1 MALKK
6 IRSEPSEP
14 QTILQPCPEAS
25 GFLLFF
31 DQAKKKKPTI
41 VRIKTSPQQ

>member
-14 QTILQPCPEAS
+14 QTILQPCPKAS

-31 DQAKKKKPTI
+31 DQAKKKRRQ
-41 VRIKTSPQQ
+41 VREYKTSL